1 MSEMSDQNQG
11 SVDCHINQGV
21 AWVGFNRPVSRNA
34 MTWHMYD
41 SLAKICEKVEVDPAV
56 NAVVFH
62 GVGGEA
68 FVAGTDIKQFSGFD
82 GEQGVAYERRI
93 DSAIAGLE
101 TMRKPT
107 IAMLEG
113 FCVGGGAAIAL
124 ACDFRY
130 CTSSLKFGVPIART
144 LGNCL
149 SVTNVSRLMDLI
161 GVARTKEV
169 LMAAKFIEA
178 PEAAMIGLVSNIF
191 DADSIRQEV
200 DKRAQDFA
208 SRAPLTL
215 QASKEVI
222 NRVLA
227 HRRASAD
234 ASDDWVKAC
243 YGSQDFKAAVGK
255 FVDKTPFEW
264 TGR

>member
-1 MSEMSDQNQG
+1 MSDQNQG
-11 SVDCHINQGV
+11 SVDCHVSQGV
-21 AWVGFNRPVSRNA
+21 AWVGFNRPESRNA

-41 SLAKICEKVEVDPAV
+41 SLGKICQQVDTDPAV

-62 GVGGEA
+62 GRGGEA

-101 TMRKPT
+101 TMCKPT

-130 CTSSLKFGVPIART
+130 CTPSLKFGVPIART

-161 GVARTKEV
+161 GVARTKEI
-169 LMAAKFIEA
+169 LMTAKFIEA
-178 PEAAMIGLVSNIF
+178 SEAAMIGLVSDIF
-191 DADSIRQEV
+191 DVESIRQEV
-200 DKRAQDFA
+200 DKKAQAFA
-208 SRAPLTL
+208 NRAPLTV

-227 HRRASAD
+227 HRRAAAN
-234 ASDDWVKAC
+234 ASDDWVRAC

-255 FVDKTPFEW
+255 FVNKTSFEW
-264 TGR
+264 TGQ